1 MPNAATWVLLLALT
15 GCTAS
20 VGPAS
25 WALANGLCIEAAV
38 MGASGSVGHC
48 GEVEEDAGGAD
59 DSPPRE

>member
-25 WALANGLCIEAAV
+25 WSLANGLCIEAAV

-48 GEVEEDAGGAD
+48 GEEGDEE
-59 DSPPRE
+59 PPVSSEGE